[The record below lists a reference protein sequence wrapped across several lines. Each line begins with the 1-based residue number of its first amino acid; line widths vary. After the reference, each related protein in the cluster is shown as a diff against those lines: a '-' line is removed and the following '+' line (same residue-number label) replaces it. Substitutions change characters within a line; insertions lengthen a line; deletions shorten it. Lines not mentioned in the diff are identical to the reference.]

1 MTSSWEELAA
11 DKRTRIASTI
21 PSEWLIRD
29 LPSDDNVFEFPKASG
44 LLSAREIELTESSA
58 TDLVAQMA
66 EGKLKSVDVTLA
78 FCKRAALAQQLTNC
92 VHEFFPEEALAQAR
106 DLDKYYAEHNTTV
119 GPLHGL
125 PISLKDQ
132 LRVKGKETSMGY
144 VSWLGKY
151 DEKDS
156 VLTELLRKA
165 GAVFYVKTSVPQ
177 TLMVCETVNNI
188 IGRTT
193 NPRNKNW
200 SCGGSSGGEGAMIGL
215 RGGIIGVGTDI
226 GGSIRI
232 PSAFNFLYGIRPSHG
247 RMPYANMAN
256 SMEGQETIHSVVGPI
271 AHSASDLRLFLTSVL
286 REEPWNYDS
295 KVIPLPWRYNLEDAL
310 KAKLNS
316 SGLTIGYY
324 TCDGNVLP
332 HPPVLRGIERVMD
345 VLERSQHK
353 VLPWTPYKHDFAV
366 DLANKIYGAD
376 GSTDVMKD
384 INASGEPGIPN
395 IKELLNPD
403 MRKADL
409 NDVWDIH
416 LQKWDYQMQYLSRW
430 REVEAEHGCELDC
443 IVAPIS
449 PTAAI
454 RHNQF
459 KYYGYAS
466 AINLLDFTSVV
477 VPVTFADS
485 KIDAK
490 RADYE
495 PLNDMDAAVQA
506 EYDPEAYHGAPVA
519 IQVIGKRLSEE
530 KTLAIAEEIGRLLGN
545 SVTP

>member
-1 MTSSWEELAA
+1 
-11 DKRTRIASTI
+11 
-21 PSEWLIRD
+21 
-29 LPSDDNVFEFPKASG
+29 
-44 LLSAREIELTESSA
+44 
-58 TDLVAQMA
+58 
-66 EGKLKSVDVTLA
+66 
-78 FCKRAALAQQLTNC
+78 
-92 VHEFFPEEALAQAR
+92 
-106 DLDKYYAEHNTTV
+106 
-119 GPLHGL
+119 
-125 PISLKDQ
+125 
-132 LRVKGKETSMGY
+132 
-144 VSWLGKY
+144 
-151 DEKDS
+151 
-156 VLTELLRKA
+156 
-165 GAVFYVKTSVPQ
+165 
-177 TLMVCETVNNI
+177 
-188 IGRTT
+188 
-193 NPRNKNW
+193 
-200 SCGGSSGGEGAMIGL
+200 
-215 RGGIIGVGTDI
+215 
-226 GGSIRI
+226 
-232 PSAFNFLYGIRPSHG
+232 
-247 RMPYANMAN
+247 
-256 SMEGQETIHSVVGPI
+256 
-271 AHSASDLRLFLTSVL
+271 
-286 REEPWNYDS
+286 
-295 KVIPLPWRYNLEDAL
+295 
-310 KAKLNS
+310 
-316 SGLTIGYY
+316 
-324 TCDGNVLP
+324 
-332 HPPVLRGIERVMD
+332 
-345 VLERSQHK
+345 
-353 VLPWTPYKHDFAV
+353 
-366 DLANKIYGAD
+366 
-376 GSTDVMKD
+376 MKD

-430 REVEAEHGCELDC
+430 REVEAEHGCELDS

-495 PLNDMDAAVQA
+495 PLNDTDAAVQA